1 MVLVMSARATPRFE
15 SSGGGNTPRLWL
27 ISVEVSA
34 VGEGDRSC
42 PFPNFGWGIGEG
54 L

>member
-1 MVLVMSARATPRFE
+1 VRAIIVGVMLCFE

-27 ISVEVSA
+27 IGVEVSA

-42 PFPNFGWGIGEG
+42 PF
-54 L
+54 